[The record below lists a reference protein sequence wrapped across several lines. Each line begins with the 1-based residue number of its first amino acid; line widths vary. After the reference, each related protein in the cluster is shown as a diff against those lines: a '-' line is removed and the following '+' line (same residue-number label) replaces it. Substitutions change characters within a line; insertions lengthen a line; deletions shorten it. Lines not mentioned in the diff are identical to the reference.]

1 VLQARLVAFW
11 RSCKPTESKAS
22 EYDPTTAHEW
32 YETFR
37 RDFIDT
43 LPPAFALEP
52 NLQWDA
58 QLPQLPM
65 QRQLL
70 YTAIFDS
77 ICHNFRPLLLLEPA
91 HVRSLPAYKQVLL
104 SSQGAILAHSA
115 LNVLESVSMLSQM
128 LGATY
133 TRLVA
138 IIFHTFEAGAL
149 LLCLCIRGTVK
160 DPDQGGYPS
169 PPDTSWASYASRTV
183 GGSVEVNV
191 TRRQC
196 VQAAKDALA
205 HLERLS
211 EVSGMAEAGARS
223 LAQLLAQLDG
233 AASEAMVPVGVPHLG
248 EKECD
253 ERNGTPVEGWLE
265 ITDTAMGSDMTLAG
279 LNGGYFDPAS
289 LSDLWDIGLEDGAQ
303 SWDTF

>member
-1 VLQARLVAFW
+1 MLQARLVAFW
-11 RSCKPTESKAS
+11 RACKPSRSKGA
-22 EYDPTTAHEW
+22 EYDPTTAHER

-37 RDFIDT
+37 REFIDT

-52 NLQWDA
+52 SLEWDG
-58 QLPQLPM
+58 QVPQLPM

-91 HVRSLPAYKQVLL
+91 HIASLPAYKQVLL

-115 LNVLESVSMLSQM
+115 LKVLECVSTLSNM

-149 LLCLCIRGTVK
+149 LLCLCIRGTVQDSDK
-160 DPDQGGYPS
+160 GGYPS
-169 PPDTSWASYASRTV
+169 PPDTTWGTAASRTV
-183 GGSVEVNV
+183 GGSTEINV
-191 TRRQC
+191 SRRQC
-196 VQAAKDALA
+196 IQAARDALG
-205 HLERLS
+205 HLERHS

-223 LAQLLAQLDG
+223 LSQLLARLDVAPDSLCSISLPLQCG
-233 AASEAMVPVGVPHLG
+233 KEEGERVRTPAEAWP
-248 EKECD
+248 
-253 ERNGTPVEGWLE
+253 E
-265 ITDTAMGSDMTLAG
+265 IADTMMESNMAFANM
-279 LNGGYFDPAS
+279 NCGYFDTAG
-289 LSDLWDIGLEDGAQ
+289 LGELGDIGLEEGVQDWGG
-303 SWDTF
+303 F